1 MGEPKGFLV
10 VPIGYNPSDALRA
23 LELDADDNLLVAI
36 GAAAKGLVGVHG
48 WIGGA
53 WQKNPLAL
61 GYSGD
66 GTQAQINL
74 NALAG
79 VNVLSLTAVPAG
91 EIWIIQAIA
100 AKDANNIVG
109 TLTLQCVANGT
120 PVPLISKAT
129 PAVNEFVCWTGAL
142 VIKEGSFVRAVYTGV
157 ILNDDLEIYSHHVRI
172 DIDQ

>member
-1 MGEPKGFLV
+1 MGEPKGLLV
-10 VPIGYNPSDALRA
+10 VPIGFNPSDDLRS
-23 LELDADDNLLVAI
+23 LELDASDNLKVAF
-36 GAAAKGLVGVHG
+36 AAAAQGLVGPHG
-48 WIGGA
+48 WISGA
-53 WQKNPLAL
+53 WQKNPLLL

-66 GTQAQINL
+66 DTQASINL
-74 NALAG
+74 NAVAG
-79 VNVLSLTAVPAG
+79 INVLALTAVPAG

-120 PVPLISKAT
+120 PVPLISKAA

-142 VIKEGSFVRAVYTGV
+142 VIKAGSFVRAVYTGV